1 MATLTLTRR
10 PRSLAPKSWLKA
22 IWLLLTSVRFAVLQ
36 IGLLVVAGLIGTL
49 VRQIPSYALHNYAA
63 YQAELG
69 DLERRYDGLSFFGWQ
84 YGAGMVD
91 LFERLGVFRVFSSPR
106 FLAPSPLL

>member
-22 IWLLLTSVRFAVLQ
+22 IWLLLTSVKFAVLQ

-49 VRQIPSYALHNYAA
+49 VRQIPSYALYSYAA
-63 YQAELG
+63 YQVELQ
-69 DLERRYDGLSFFGWQ
+69 DLQRRYDGLSLLGWQ
-84 YGAGMVD
+84 FGPGMVD
-91 LFERLGVFRVFSSPR
+91 LFERLGVFRIFFASW
-106 FLAPSPLL
+106 FLTLATI